1 MSAGSSVIIVDK
13 SRCMRNSLKAMISRH
28 SCAIH
33 EAGDEFG
40 ALRLALAHH
49 PRIIFISME
58 NNNYW
63 PNLVQTLKK
72 KINCPVVVYT
82 TKITRDSMASAYF
95 AGVDDIL
102 INPVNQAERVEKY
115 ILKGSG
121 AGVKY
126 C

>member
-1 MSAGSSVIIVDK
+1 MVIVDK
-13 SRCMRNSLKAMISRH
+13 SRCMRNNLKAMISKH
-28 SCAIH
+28 CSNIH

-40 ALRLALAHH
+40 ALGLALAHH
-49 PRIIFISME
+49 PRIVFISME

-63 PNLVQTLKK
+63 PDLVQTLKK

-102 INPVNQAERVEKY
+102 VNPVNQAERIEKY

-121 AGVKY
+121 VKVKY